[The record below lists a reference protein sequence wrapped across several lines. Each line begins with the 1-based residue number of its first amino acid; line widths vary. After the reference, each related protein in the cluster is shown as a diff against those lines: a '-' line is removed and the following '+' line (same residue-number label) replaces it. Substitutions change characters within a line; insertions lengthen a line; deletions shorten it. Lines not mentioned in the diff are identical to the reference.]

1 MVKTMV
7 QTPIKPLTPPTSPP
21 PTSLTLEDFLALP
34 ETKPASEFIDGQIY
48 QKAMPKGKHS
58 ALQGELV
65 PVINAA
71 VRPTK
76 VAWAFPELRCSFG
89 GRSIVPD
96 VCVFKQERIPRDED
110 GDIANTFER
119 APDWTIEIL
128 SPGQSPTK
136 VINNILHCL
145 DHDCEMGWM
154 LNPEDKEITVFPAES
169 RSRVFTLDSIDMI
182 PVPGFAAALALTSAE
197 IFGWLGNG

>member
-1 MVKTMV
+1 MV
-7 QTPIKPLTPPTSPP
+7 QTPIKPLIPPTPPTPP
-21 PTSLTLEDFLALP
+21 PTPLTLEDFLDLP
-34 ETKPASEFIDGQIY
+34 ETKPASEFINGQIH
-48 QKAMPKGKHS
+48 QKVMPKGKHS
-58 ALQGELV
+58 RLQKKLLFSIETVVEPGS
-65 PVINAA
+65 
-71 VRPTK
+71 
-76 VAWAFPELRCSFG
+76 VAEAFPELRCSFG

-110 GDIANTFER
+110 GDIANTFES

-145 DHDCEMGWM
+145 DHGCEMGWM

-169 RSRVFTLDSIDMI
+169 RSRVFTIESTEIL
-182 PVPGFAAALALTSAE
+182 PVPGFAPTLTLTAAE

>member
-1 MVKTMV
+1 MV
-7 QTPIKPLTPPTSPP
+7 QTPIKPLTQPTSPPP
-21 PTSLTLEDFLALP
+21 PTSLTLKDFLALP

-58 ALQGELV
+58 RLQK
-65 PVINAA
+65 
-71 VRPTK
+71 K
-76 VAWAFPELRCSFG
+76 VLFSIETIVEPEAIAEAFPELRCSFG

-110 GDIANTFER
+110 GDIAIRFEI
-119 APDWTIEIL
+119 APDWTIDIL
-128 SPGQSPTK
+128 SPGHSPTK

-145 DHDCEMGWM
+145 DHGCEMGWM

-169 RSRVFTLDSIDMI
+169 RSRVFTMDSIDVI
-182 PVPGFAAALALTSAE
+182 PVPGFAAALALTAAE

>member
-1 MVKTMV
+1 MMVKTMV
-7 QTPIKPLTPPTSPP
+7 QTPIKPPTP
-21 PTSLTLEDFLALP
+21 LKLEDFLDLP

-48 QKAMPKGKHS
+48 QKVMPKGKHS
-58 ALQGELV
+58 RLQKKLLFSIDEVVEPGAIAE
-65 PVINAA
+65 
-71 VRPTK
+71 
-76 VAWAFPELRCSFG
+76 AFPELRCSFG

-110 GDIANTFER
+110 GDIANTFEM

-128 SPGQSPTK
+128 SPGQSLTK

-145 DHDCEMGWM
+145 DHGCEMGWM

-169 RSRVFTLDSIDMI
+169 RSRMFTIASTEAL
-182 PVPGFAAALALTSAE
+182 PVPGFAAALALTTAE
-197 IFGWLGNG
+197 IFGWLANG